1 MWRRRHAVLCCRQT
15 HQHPTEADRDEVI
28 DDRLGR
34 NIAGFHPSI
43 WGDFFL
49 HYSNPIASSPQLQVK
64 MTERADTLKEEV
76 VAMIDGSST
85 WSLLERLHLIHVLQ
99 RLCLDYLFDDAING
113 LLTQIKHA
121 DVTACDLQ
129 TVALWFYLLRYH
141 GHTVS
146 PAPSSTRTESHYKTI
161 DWVRAYNTEVEWRD
175 RRYIPA
181 TVEEHLQLSV
191 RTGACHLLSCA
202 SFVGMDDIA
211 TEESF
216 HWVTSMPKI
225 VHSLCIILRL
235 LDDLQSYEREQ
246 RMLHIAST
254 IDSCMKEHNLSINMA
269 RKKIRELVDEE
280 WKVLNGQWLKPKK
293 DQPKELLERIFNL
306 ARTMEFFY
314 EQDDAYTNSYIVKD
328 IINLSFV
335 DFFTLN

>member
-1 MWRRRHAVLCCRQT
+1 MRSSTIEWAGILPVSTLPYGVISSFTTPTQLLRPPNCRFGSILFSLRNWPRFLT
-15 HQHPTEADRDEVI
+15 FANREDEHF
-28 DDRLGR
+28 DGHELG
-34 NIAGFHPSI
+34 
-43 WGDFFL
+43 L
-49 HYSNPIASSPQLQVK
+49 VK
-64 MTERADTLKEEV
+64 MTERADKLKEEV
-76 VAMIDGSST
+76 VAMIDASST

-99 RLCLDYLFDDAING
+99 RLCLDYLFEDAING

-129 TVALWFYLLRYH
+129 T
-141 GHTVS
+141 
-146 PAPSSTRTESHYKTI
+146 TI
-161 DWVRAYNTEVEWRD
+161 DWVRAYNTEVKWRD
-175 RRYIPA
+175 NRYIPA

-254 IDSCMKEHNLSINMA
+254 IDSCMKQHNLSINLA

-328 IINLSFV
+328 IINSSFV
-335 DFFTLN
+335 DFFTLH